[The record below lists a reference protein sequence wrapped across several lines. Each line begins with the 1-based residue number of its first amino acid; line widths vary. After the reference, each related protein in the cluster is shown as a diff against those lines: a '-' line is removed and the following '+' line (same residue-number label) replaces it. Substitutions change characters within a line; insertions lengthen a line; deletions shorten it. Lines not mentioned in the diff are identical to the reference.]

1 MKQNERQTE
10 LQQPNSQKRR
20 LRRQIFLVFFVVLE
34 VVMTLVPFLG
44 FIPVG
49 PVNATTLHLPVILA
63 GMLLGWQAGLVT
75 GFTFGLLSMLRATFQ
90 PDLTSFIFSPFI
102 TISGYSGNLSSVF
115 IAFVPRLLMGLTAA
129 LLSRWLLSLCHK
141 KALAYSISALIASMC
156 NTILVLAG
164 IYLFHRQGYSH
175 VIQVSVSALFGI
187 LAASITG
194 IGLVEAI
201 LAVMIC
207 VPIVMALQK
216 GFKDLLV

>member
-1 MKQNERQTE
+1 MKQNDHQAE
-10 LQQPNSQKRR
+10 LQPPVSQKRR

-49 PVNATTLHLPVILA
+49 PINATTLHLPVILA
-63 GMLLGWQAGLVT
+63 GLLLGWQAGLVT

-102 TISGYSGNLSSVF
+102 TISGYSGNLSSLF
-115 IAFVPRLLMGLTAA
+115 IAFVPRMLMGLAA
-129 LLSRWLLSLCHK
+129 AWLSRWLLRHWHK
-141 KALAYSISALIASMC
+141 QALAYGLSAFVASMC
-156 NTILVLAG
+156 NTLLVLTG
-164 IYLFHRQGYSH
+164 IYVFHRQGYSH

-201 LAVMIC
+201 LAVIIC